1 MMGVFYCWKH
11 TKSLIGGHLSFI
23 PYLENIILPRP
34 PPSICTKPK
43 STHWN
48 INFESLSKQICIIS
62 MYYQVRIHWMNSRT
76 IFYDCTTNVTSIQQP
91 LRQRFSKC
99 QSNFSQYPIVCMA
112 KIVVLNVPIT
122 MMSLS
127 VLFLPGWIIQ

>member
-1 MMGVFYCWKH
+1 M
-11 TKSLIGGHLSFI
+11 
-23 PYLENIILPRP
+23 
-34 PPSICTKPK
+34 CTKPK

-62 MYYQVRIHWMNSRT
+62 MYYQVQIHFKKT

-127 VLFLPGWIIQ
+127 VFFSAWLNNTITYFEIMQKMRFLIRFCFNHFYMSFSFYSWFYCLCW